1 MSSGTRTL
9 SEHESK
15 RRLAS
20 AGVAVAP
27 ERLAADAAEA
37 ERAASELGF
46 PVVVKLCGDRIAHKT
61 ERSLVRLGLT
71 NVAQV
76 RIAAEAL
83 LAAARPED
91 GAVALLVASMIPG
104 RRELIAGCVQDPTFG
119 PCVMLGIGGI
129 FAEVLAD
136 VAFRLVPF
144 DRTEALDL
152 IAELQ
157 NQAWLGPFRGEP
169 AVDRERLADVL
180 VGLSRLMEGDADVV
194 SVDLNPLIVCDGEPI
209 AVDALVEVRA
219 S

>member
-1 MSSGTRTL
+1 
-9 SEHESK
+9 
-15 RRLAS
+15 
-20 AGVAVAP
+20 
-27 ERLAADAAEA
+27 
-37 ERAASELGF
+37 
-46 PVVVKLCGDRIAHKT
+46 
-61 ERSLVRLGLT
+61 
-71 NVAQV
+71 
-76 RIAAEAL
+76 
-83 LAAARPED
+83 
-91 GAVALLVASMIPG
+91 VALLVASMISG

-136 VAFRLVPF
+136 VAFRLVPL
-144 DRTEALDL
+144 DRAEALDL

-180 VGLSRLMEGDADVV
+180 VGLSQLMEGDPDVV
-194 SVDLNPLIVCDGEPI
+194 SVDLNPLIVRDGEPI